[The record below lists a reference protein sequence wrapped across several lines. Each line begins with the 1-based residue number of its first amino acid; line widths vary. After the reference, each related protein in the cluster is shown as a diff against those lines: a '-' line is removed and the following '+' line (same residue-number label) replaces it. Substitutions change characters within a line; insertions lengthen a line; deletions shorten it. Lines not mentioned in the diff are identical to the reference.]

1 MDSAIAG
8 NPTGPVADE
17 RSRKLV
23 TLASLIGT
31 TVEWYDFF
39 IYGTI
44 TGLVF
49 NKQFFPSDDVFV
61 STMLAYTV
69 YAVGF
74 VTRPVGGILFGHFG
88 DRIGRKP
95 LLVITLLIMGISTF
109 LVGLVPTYA
118 SIGVAAPLL
127 LLFLRLLQGIG
138 LGGEWGGAVLM
149 SFEYAPRER
158 RGFYACFPQV
168 GLAIGLCLAT
178 GVVALLSSTLTDDA
192 FQSWGWRV
200 AFLISIVLVGVG
212 LFVRLRILETP
223 EFARV
228 RDGRK
233 IVAVPVGEVIRDYK
247 KNVLLGWGARYIDGV
262 VFNIYAVFTIAY
274 LVGILHYDKT
284 AILSS
289 ISIAAFVL
297 IFTIPVF
304 SRLSDRIGQADRL
317 RLGRVRLRGGR
328 LPADVG
334 DALLGKPP
342 GRGPGDRARA
352 GGRLRAGVRPRGR
365 AVLRALR
372 HAGPLHGHIGRLPG
386 VGNRLELDHAAG
398 RDRAAQGQRR
408 RAVVHRSL
416 HRDRGADQRAE
427 HLGDA
432 QDVLRK
438 KNGRRRGRPKSLP
451 RRDD

>member
-1 MDSAIAG
+1 MDAAIASSTAG
-8 NPTGPVADE
+8 QAGRALSDE

-39 IYGTI
+39 LYGTI

-61 STMLAYTV
+61 STALAYTV

-74 VTRPVGGILFGHFG
+74 VTRPVGGVLFGHFG

-95 LLVITLLIMGISTF
+95 LLVLTLMIMGISTF
-109 LVGLVPTYA
+109 MIGLIPTYA
-118 SIGVAAPLL
+118 SIGIAAPLL

-138 LGGEWGGAVLM
+138 LGGEWGGAVVM

-158 RGFYACFPQV
+158 RGFYTCFPQV

-178 GVVALLSSTLTDDA
+178 GVVALLSYALPDAA

-200 AFLISIVLVGVG
+200 AFLLSIVLVAVG

-223 EFARV
+223 EFTRV
-228 RDGRK
+228 REARK
-233 IVAVPVGEVIRDYK
+233 IVAVPVAEVLRDYK

-284 AILSS
+284 SILVS
-289 ISIAAFVL
+289 ISMAAFVL
-297 IFTIPVF
+297 IFTIPIA
-304 SRLSDRIGQADRL
+304 SHWSDRIGRRNVYGWGAFACGVVAFPL
-317 RLGRVRLRGGR
+317 LWAMHYSGSALVAGLAIVLALGVVYAPVYGPEAALFCELFDTRVRYTGISTVYQISGIVSSSITPLI
-328 LPADVG
+328 ATS
-334 DALLGKPP
+334 LLKANDGQPWYI
-342 GRGPGDRARA
+342 A
-352 GGRLRAGVRPRGR
+352 GYVFIV
-365 AVLRALR
+365 AVISAVSTYF
-372 HAGPLHGHIGRLPG
+372 I
-386 VGNRLELDHAAG
+386 
-398 RDRAAQGQRR
+398 RR
-408 RAVVHRSL
+408 TF
-416 HRDRGADQRAE
+416 
-427 HLGDA
+427 
-432 QDVLRK
+432 
-438 KNGRRRGRPKSLP
+438 
-451 RRDD
+451 

>member
-8 NPTGPVADE
+8 NPTGPVSDE
-17 RSRKLV
+17 HSRKLV

-233 IVAVPVGEVIRDYK
+233 IVAVPVGEVVRDYK

-304 SRLSDRIGQADRL
+304 SRLSDRIGRRTVFGWGAFACGAVAFPL
-317 RLGRVRLRGGR
+317 MWAMHYSGSPLVAGLAIVLALGVVYAPVYGPEAALFCELFDTRVRYTGISVVYQVSGIVSSSITPLV
-328 LPADVG
+328 AT
-334 DALLGKPP
+334 ALLKANDGAPWYI
-342 GRGPGDRARA
+342 AA
-352 GGRLRAGVRPRGR
+352 YIAIV
-365 AVLRALR
+365 ALIS
-372 HAGPLHGHIGRLPG
+372 ALSTW
-386 VGNRLELDHAAG
+386 AM
-398 RDRAAQGQRR
+398 RR
-408 RAVVHRSL
+408 TF
-416 HRDRGADQRAE
+416 
-427 HLGDA
+427 
-432 QDVLRK
+432 
-438 KNGRRRGRPKSLP
+438 
-451 RRDD
+451 

>member
-49 NKQFFPSDDVFV
+49 NKQFFPSGDVFV

-95 LLVITLLIMGISTF
+95 LLVMTLLIMGISTF

-127 LLFLRLLQGIG
+127 LLFLRLMQGIG

-158 RGFYACFPQV
+158 RGYFACFPQV

-178 GVVALLSSTLTDDA
+178 GVVALLSSTLSEAA

-228 RDGRK
+228 REGRK

-304 SRLSDRIGQADRL
+304 SRLSDRIGRRTVFGWGAFACGAVAFPL
-317 RLGRVRLRGGR
+317 MWAMHYSGSPLVAGLAIVLALGVVYAPVYGPEAALFCELFDTRVRYTGISVVYQVSGIVSSSITPLV
-328 LPADVG
+328 AT
-334 DALLGKPP
+334 ALLKANDGAPWYV
-342 GRGPGDRARA
+342 ASY
-352 GGRLRAGVRPRGR
+352 
-365 AVLRALR
+365 
-372 HAGPLHGHIGRLPG
+372 I
-386 VGNRLELDHAAG
+386 
-398 RDRAAQGQRR
+398 
-408 RAVVHRSL
+408 AVVALISAL
-416 HRDRGADQRAE
+416 STWAM
-427 HLGDA
+427 
-432 QDVLRK
+432 
-438 KNGRRRGRPKSLP
+438 RRTF
-451 RRDD
+451 